1 MFLKGLMGK
10 KGDWQECKEEKKEGS
25 KNNQNTK
32 YILMK
37 VSNINNLD
45 LNWILKSEE
54 LGTWKS
60 LKMSN
65 ELKKKKPKKQKQ
77 GNFKYMAMFPIL

>member
-45 LNWILKSEE
+45 LN
-54 LGTWKS
+54 
-60 LKMSN
+60 
-65 ELKKKKPKKQKQ
+65 
-77 GNFKYMAMFPIL
+77 